1 MSEVLP
7 RLTADVPGCGGTF
20 KVSPDDFEVEEL
32 PAYLPSGEG
41 EHLFLWVQ
49 KRGRDTREVVRA
61 LAQAAGVPEG
71 EVGAAGMK
79 DRQAVTR
86 QWLSVPARC
95 EPRLE
100 GFALEGVQVLEQR
113 RHGNKLRTGHLRG
126 NRFRL
131 RLRGVQD
138 VEAARETFARLLAE
152 GLPNYFGQQRFGRAG
167 DNAEQ
172 GRKLLLGERLA
183 RRPDRFQRKLYLSA
197 FQSRLFNRALAERL
211 RSGTLATALLGDVL
225 RKEETGGLFVCEAP
239 EVDGP
244 RVGSFEVSPAGPL
257 FGPKMP
263 RAAHAVAEAEAALL
277 AAEGVSLD
285 DLKTR
290 GGGETEGGRRA
301 YRVRLGAAELT
312 PERTAEGED
321 LWLAFELPRGSY
333 ATEVLQEL
341 LKEGAGTLGA
351 LGE

>member
-1 MSEVLP
+1 
-7 RLTADVPGCGGTF
+7 VPGCGGAF
-20 KVSPDDFEVEEL
+20 KLSPEDFEVEEL

-41 EHLFLWVQ
+41 EHLFLWVE
-49 KRGRDTREVVRA
+49 KRGRDTRELVRA

-86 QWLSVPARC
+86 QWLSVPART
-95 EPRLE
+95 EAKLA
-100 GFALEGVQVLEQR
+100 GFALEGVRVLHQA

-131 RLRGVQD
+131 RLRD
-138 VEAARETFARLLAE
+138 VRDAGAARESFAQLVAR
-152 GLPNYFGQQRFGRAG
+152 GLPNYFGEQRFGRAG

-197 FQSRLFNRALAERL
+197 FQSRLFNAALAQRL
-211 RSGTLATALLGDVL
+211 QAGTFAAALLGDVL

-244 RVGSFEVSPAGPL
+244 RVAAFEVSPAGPI
-257 FGPKMP
+257 FGPKMT

-277 AAEGVSLD
+277 AAEGVSMD
-285 DLKTR
+285 DLKQR
-290 GGGETEGGRRA
+290 GGGETEGSRRA
-301 YRVRLGAAELT
+301 YRVRLGAPALEPEGGDFWLT
-312 PERTAEGED
+312 
-321 LWLAFELPRGSY
+321 FELPRGSY
-333 ATEVLQEL
+333 ATEVLHEL
-341 LKEGAGTLGA
+341 LKDGSAALA
-351 LGE
+351 PLGE